1 MKRIIGLVLSAVMLL
16 SVLCLTGCGKKY
28 DGEIN
33 VYNFGEYIDEQT
45 YKDFEKEYNIKIN
58 YTTYETCESLYSVL
72 KTGGADYDVV
82 ITSDYM
88 ISRLR
93 EENMLHEMDF
103 SNIPN
108 YDTLISSEYK
118 NLDYDPSGLYSVPY
132 MWGTVG
138 IIYNSTLVDEEI
150 TSWDA
155 MFDEKYAGNILM
167 FESTRDAFGVALSKL
182 GFSVNTTDEGEIREA
197 YELLKSQRTLV
208 QGYFQD
214 QMYDKLES
222 GEAAIGVYYA
232 GDYLCMLENNP
243 DLKFVIPEEGSNWFV
258 DAMCIPA
265 DSAKTELAEKF
276 INYMCETE
284 VSLTNMGA
292 TGYASPNTESCILY
306 SEDLDDWSS
315 SVMFPDSDVM
325 SRCQMYTSLP
335 QETLDLLDSLWVELK
350 A

>member
-1 MKRIIGLVLSAVMLL
+1 MKKVFSILLCSAMLL
-16 SVLCLTGCGKKY
+16 SLLALSGCGKKY
-28 DGEIN
+28 VGEIN

-45 YKDFEKEYNIKIN
+45 YKDFEKEYGIKVN

-88 ISRLR
+88 ISRMR
-93 EENMLHEMDF
+93 EEGMLHKLNF

-108 YDTLISSEYK
+108 YESLISDTYK
-118 NLDYDPSGLYSVPY
+118 NLNYDPEGAYSVPY

-138 IIYNSTLVDEEI
+138 IIYNPNMVSGEI
-150 TSWDA
+150 RSWDA
-155 MFDEKYAGNILM
+155 MFDDRYAGSILM
-167 FESTRDAFGVALSKL
+167 FSSTRDAFGVALSKL
-182 GFSVNTTDEGEIREA
+182 GYSLNTTDENEIREA
-197 YELLKSQRTLV
+197 YDLLKSQYPLV

-214 QMYDKLES
+214 QMYDKLEG

-243 DLKFVIPEEGSNWFV
+243 DLRFVIPDEGSNWFV

-265 DSAKTELAEKF
+265 GCEKTELAEKF

-284 VSLTNMGA
+284 VSLTNMDT
-292 TGYASPNTESCILY
+292 TGYASPNEESCALY
-306 SEDLDDWSS
+306 AEELDDYSA
-315 SVMFPDSDVM
+315 SVMFPGEDVL
-325 SRCQMYTSLP
+325 SRCEMYTNLP
-335 QETLDLLDSLWVELK
+335 QKTLDLMDSLWVELK

>member
-1 MKRIIGLVLSAVMLL
+1 MKKFFLLALCAVMLL
-16 SVLCLTGCGKKY
+16 SVVSISGCGRKY

-45 YKDFEKEYNIKIN
+45 YKDFEKEYNIKVN

-88 ISRLR
+88 ISRMR
-93 EENMLHEMDF
+93 EENMLHELDF

-108 YDTLISSEYK
+108 YDALISDTYK
-118 NLDYDPSGLYSVPY
+118 NLEYDPENAYSVPY

-138 IIYNSTLVDEEI
+138 IIYNPDMVDEEI

-155 MFDEKYAGNILM
+155 MFDEKYSGNILM
-167 FESTRDAFGVALSKL
+167 FSSTRDAFGVALSKL
-182 GFSVNTTDEGEIREA
+182 GYSLNTTDENELREA
-197 YELLKSQRTLV
+197 YDLLKSQYPLI

-214 QMYDKLES
+214 QMYDKLEG

-243 DLKFVIPEEGSNWFV
+243 DLKFVLPEEGSNWFV

-265 DSAKTELAEKF
+265 TCTKTDLAEKF

-292 TGYASPNTESCILY
+292 TGYASPNGEACALY
-306 SEDLDDWSS
+306 AEDLDDYSAS
-315 SVMFPDSDVM
+315 IMFPDAETL
-325 SRCQMYTSLP
+325 SRCDMYKNLP